1 LFKNLLIIF
10 KILGKK
16 NIFFLLSLIPA
27 GIVVLIFELF
37 SIATFVP
44 LLQASFI
51 GNNLYSNE
59 VIYKIS
65 TSIISYLKS
74 INLLLIIS
82 FCIII
87 LKNFFIIL
95 QNYYFYFI
103 TKKIYLFIADRIFLS
118 TISQNYLAFY
128 EKNSSNFIKDLR
140 ETTINFRIYLETI
153 IFFFIEVVVTILII
167 TFLLIVYFKV
177 TIIILSFFV
186 GSVYLLIYFSRNLI
200 KINGKKQNEVAEKLN
215 SILINSFNNFIDIK
229 IYNRANFFQ
238 KLYKENNIIFAE
250 CVKKILFMYSLSKPI
265 IELLVILTLV
275 FFIFNI
281 SNDEFM
287 NYVGVL
293 GLYLIAFYRLL
304 PSAIRISNL
313 KMSMNNHSFSVKIIS
328 DIIKNYKE
336 DKKPIVK
343 IKSNI
348 KFHNVS
354 FSYDKKNIILN
365 NVNLIFKKNYI
376 TCLYGNSGCGK
387 TTLVRLIAGLI
398 KPNVSGKIMIDKKFE
413 YKNLSLDISYVSQ
426 NFFIMNDTLAKNIAF
441 ADNKQINLNKIDKI
455 IKMLELDIVLKNKD
469 ITYQSIISED
479 ASLFSGGQRQRIAIA
494 RALYKDSDILILDES
509 TNALDLRTEAKI
521 VNNLHSIKLNKII
534 IIISHR
540 KEIKNLCDYSYNLS

>member
-1 LFKNLLIIF
+1 MLL
-10 KILGKK
+10 
-16 NIFFLLSLIPA
+16 
-27 GIVVLIFELF
+27 V
-37 SIATFVP
+37 
-44 LLQASFI
+44 
-51 GNNLYSNE
+51 
-59 VIYKIS
+59 
-65 TSIISYLKS
+65 
-74 INLLLIIS
+74 IS

-87 LKNFFIIL
+87 LKNFFTIV
-95 QNYYFYFI
+95 QTYYFYSVA
-103 TKKIYLFIADRIFLS
+103 KNIYLFIADRIFLS

-128 EKNSSNFIKDLR
+128 EKNSSNFIKNLR
-140 ETTINFRIYLETI
+140 ETTVNFRIYLETI
-153 IFFFIEVVVTILII
+153 IFFFIELVVTILII

-186 GSVYLLIYFSRNLI
+186 GSVYLLIYYSRNLI

-250 CVKKILFMYSLSKPI
+250 CVKKILFMYSLSKPL
-265 IELLVILTLV
+265 IELLVVLILV
-275 FFIFNI
+275 FFLFNI

-293 GLYLIAFYRLL
+293 GLYLVAFYRLL

-313 KMSMNNHSFSVKIIS
+313 KLSMNNNSFSVKIIS

-387 TTLVRLIAGLI
+387 TTLVRLIAGLV

-413 YKNLSLDISYVSQ
+413 YKDLSLDISYVSQ

-441 ADNKQINLNKIDKI
+441 ADNKKIDFNKIDQI

-469 ITYQSIISED
+469 ISYQTIISED

-509 TNALDLRTEAKI
+509 TNALDLRTEARI
-521 VNNLHSIKLNKII
+521 INNLHSIKLNKII

-540 KEIKNLCDYSYNLS
+540 KEIKNLCDYTYNLS

>member
-1 LFKNLLIIF
+1 MFKNLLIIF

-16 NIFFLLSLIPA
+16 NIFFLLSLIPV

-37 SIATFVP
+37 SIASFVP

-95 QNYYFYFI
+95 QTYYFYSV

-128 EKNSSNFIKDLR
+128 EKNSSNFIKNLR
-140 ETTINFRIYLETI
+140 ETTINFRTYLETL

-167 TFLLIVYFKV
+167 TFLLIIYFKV

-238 KLYKENNIIFAE
+238 KLYKENNTIFAE
-250 CVKKILFMYSLSKPI
+250 CIKKILFMYSLSKPI
-265 IELLVILTLV
+265 IELLVLLILV

-469 ITYQSIISED
+469 ISYQSIISED